1 MVSGEWSEIC
11 VEWGV
16 VSEWCVVSGVWS
28 EMSDEWSEICVEWGV
43 VCEW

>member
-16 VSEWCVVSGVWS
+16 VSEWCVVSGVGVS
-28 EMSDEWSEICVEWGV
+28 EYEWSEICVEWGV